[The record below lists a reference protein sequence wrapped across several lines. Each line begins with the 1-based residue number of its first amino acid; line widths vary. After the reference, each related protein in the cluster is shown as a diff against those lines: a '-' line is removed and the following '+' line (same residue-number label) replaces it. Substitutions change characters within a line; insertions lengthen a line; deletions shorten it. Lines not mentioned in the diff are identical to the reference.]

1 MSSLVRLI
9 ERIVGG
15 AGIFAAMLL
24 VPLVFATCY
33 EVFSRYVMGEPTAW
47 SYEIGYVLTGS
58 HFLLALAYTL
68 RAGEHIRIDIFSGKF
83 SRRTH
88 AVIDAA
94 AYCVVVPLL
103 IWVAVA
109 LLEYMVTG
117 YLRNERSGQ
126 SALNMPVW
134 LFRTVYFLSLALFA
148 MQACAELLKSVARIR
163 GEATGG

>member
-83 SRRTH
+83 SRRTR
-88 AVIDAA
+88 AVIDAV